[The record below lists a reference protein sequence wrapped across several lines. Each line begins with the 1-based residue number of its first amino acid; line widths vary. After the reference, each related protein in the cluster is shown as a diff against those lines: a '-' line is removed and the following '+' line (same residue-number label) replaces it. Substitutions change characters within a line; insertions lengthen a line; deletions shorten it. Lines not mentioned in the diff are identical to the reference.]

1 MVEILKQEGM
11 DQEIV
16 HQEGRLGRVMGSL
29 HTEGSTGTLCV
40 NEGKTAFT
48 FNFLKG
54 HLVHADG
61 IDKEGPLLA
70 ELVSK
75 GRINLKELDE
85 LRVLKDKNPQKL
97 GETLLARKLVSE
109 TLWREFNRR
118 KAKVLLSAAFDMENP
133 DLLFTESGLD
143 LVPVNFIGEESL
155 SFVLDTVRKTT
166 PHSPLREI
174 LKSKHGVFSP
184 SPDAISGKTRF
195 PLNPS
200 EEQTLSFLGRG
211 QTAKEILNS
220 SGLTPRLFQ
229 KSLYCLIRLGLVG
242 AVAQQQ
248 PVSAENSTIIRLYVN
263 LLFIVEAAFR
273 QEIGKRSHKV
283 LQQCVRGMAAPGRAL
298 FADLD
303 PVNGNPES
311 VAKKIAAC
319 FMNQQTLSDG
329 RLVLLTSFSKLLYL
343 LILRMKK
350 LLGKERAMKTIQE
363 MIRTLAHFDPGKKH
377 PETLIYARI
386 NLEDLARQLQS

>member
-1 MVEILKQEGM
+1 
-11 DQEIV
+11 
-16 HQEGRLGRVMGSL
+16 
-29 HTEGSTGTLCV
+29 
-40 NEGKTAFT
+40 
-48 FNFLKG
+48 
-54 HLVHADG
+54 
-61 IDKEGPLLA
+61 
-70 ELVSK
+70 
-75 GRINLKELDE
+75 
-85 LRVLKDKNPQKL
+85 
-97 GETLLARKLVSE
+97 
-109 TLWREFNRR
+109 
-118 KAKVLLSAAFDMENP
+118 
-133 DLLFTESGLD
+133 
-143 LVPVNFIGEESL
+143 
-155 SFVLDTVRKTT
+155 
-166 PHSPLREI
+166 
-174 LKSKHGVFSP
+174 VFSP

-200 EEQTLSFLGRG
+200 EEQTLSFLGG
-211 QTAKEILNS
+211 EKTAKEILQS

-242 AVAQQQ
+242 AVSQQQ

-263 LLFIVEAAFR
+263 LILIVEAAFR
-273 QEIGKRSHKV
+273 QEVGKKSHKV
-283 LQQCVRGMAAPGRAL
+283 FQQCVRSMPSPGSAL

-303 PVNGNPES
+303 SVNGNPES
-311 VAKKIAAC
+311 AAKKIAAC

-377 PETLIYARI
+377 PETLIYARK